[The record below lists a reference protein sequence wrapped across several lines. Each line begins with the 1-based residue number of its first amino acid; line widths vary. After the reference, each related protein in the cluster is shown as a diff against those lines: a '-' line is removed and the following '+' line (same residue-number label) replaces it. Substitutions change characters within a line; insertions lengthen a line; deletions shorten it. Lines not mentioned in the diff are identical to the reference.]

1 MKIHLIKTLLFATAL
16 LTRLAA
22 AAQEK
27 PLRFLF
33 ELTAQNNLS
42 VPVRLNGTDS
52 LHLMFHFAADAVTL
66 TAETTRKITSV
77 RFETTDSVSSWGGT
91 GNASRFSSN
100 NQLQIGDHTWGH
112 LPIWEDQYSG
122 KGTDGKFGPHLFD
135 KKAVLIDFDKKQI
148 AIDDRFPTEGY
159 KKFKLIHKYGM
170 LFVEASLRIGGKTY
184 LNQYLLHTGY
194 SGDLLLDDA
203 FVIKNHLNELLK
215 VTDTKALKDAF
226 GNIVKVQKAVA
237 PQLIIGQFRFN
248 HVPVGFFEGKLGTQ
262 QMSFM
267 GGDLLKR
274 FNLII
279 DAERQFI
286 YLKPNTLQHT
296 DFFKG

>member
-1 MKIHLIKTLLFATAL
+1 MRFIKTTLLAPALLFL
-16 LTRLAA
+16 LAA
-22 AAQEK
+22 GAQEQT
-27 PLRFLF
+27 LRFPF
-33 ELTAQNNLS
+33 QLTAQNNLS
-42 VPVRLNGTDS
+42 VPVLINGADS
-52 LHLMFHFAADAVTL
+52 LFLMFHLAADAVTL
-66 TAETTRKITSV
+66 TAETTRKIHSV

-100 NQLQIGDHTWGH
+100 NRLQIGDHTWEH
-112 LPIWEDQYSG
+112 LPVWEDQYSG
-122 KGTDGKFGPHLFD
+122 KGTDGKFGPHLFN
-135 KKAVLIDFDKKQI
+135 KKAVRIDFDKKQI
-148 AIDDRFPTEGY
+148 TIDDRFPVDGY
-159 KKFKLIHKYGM
+159 KKFKLIHKSGM
-170 LFVEASLRIGGKTY
+170 LFIEAGLRMGGKTY

-203 FVIKNHLNELLK
+203 FVMENHLNKTLK
-215 VTDTKALKDAF
+215 VTETKALKDAF

-237 PQLIIGQFRFN
+237 PQLTIGPFRFN
-248 HVPVGFFEGKLGTQ
+248 NVPVGFFEGKLGAQ

-296 DFFKG
+296 VFFKG

>member
-1 MKIHLIKTLLFATAL
+1 MKMHLIKTLLFATAL
-16 LTRLAA
+16 LTRFTA

-27 PLRFLF
+27 NLRFSF

-66 TAETTRKITSV
+66 TTATTQKIRSV

-91 GNASRFSSN
+91 GNTSRFSSN
-100 NQLQIGDHTWGH
+100 NTLQIGDRTWEQ

-122 KGTDGKFGPHLFD
+122 KGTDGKFGPHLFN
-135 KKAVLIDFDKKQI
+135 KKALFIDFDNQQI
-148 AIDDRFPTEGY
+148 TVSDHFPVKGY
-159 KKFKLIHKYGM
+159 QKFKLIHKHGM
-170 LFVEASLRIGGKTY
+170 LFIEAAMHVGRNTY

-203 FVIKNHLNELLK
+203 FVVKNHFNSLLK

-226 GNIVKVQKAVA
+226 GNIVKVQKATV
-237 PQLIIGQFRFN
+237 PQFTIGRFRFKQ
-248 HVPVGFFEGKLGTQ
+248 VPVGFFEGKLGTQ

-267 GGDLLKR
+267 GADLLKR

-279 DAERQFI
+279 DAERQYI
-286 YLKPNTLQHT
+286 YLKPNKLYGTV
-296 DFFKG
+296 FFNG